1 MVTVDSKGLAPS
13 TSYEWLL
20 WLGGEG
26 GGSSCATLNLVAFNN
41 QLYSQKILI
50 TDIKSIQICFIS
62 YKLKYK
68 LQKII
73 ELHNYLHLNF
83 KIVYR

>member
-1 MVTVDSKGLAPS
+1 MVVVV
-13 TSYEWLL
+13 
-20 WLGGEG
+20 WLGGG
-26 GGSSCATLNLVAFNN
+26 GVSSCATLNLVAFNN

-50 TDIKSIQICFIS
+50 TDIIKSIQIFFIS

-83 KIVYR
+83 KIV